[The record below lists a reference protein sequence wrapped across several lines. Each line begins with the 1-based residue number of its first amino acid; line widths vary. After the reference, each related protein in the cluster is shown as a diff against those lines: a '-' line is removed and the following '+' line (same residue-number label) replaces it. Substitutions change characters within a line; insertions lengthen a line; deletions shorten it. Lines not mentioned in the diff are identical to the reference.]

1 MNLIMKGVNKMK
13 GKMITSFAA
22 AVLGLAMV
30 ATSAHALNVSPPGD
44 WSTNQNSTLTTAEV
58 IALTGIAG
66 LTEVY
71 KQNVG
76 GSESGSFAGSYSTTF
91 ANTPTDPAE
100 FTVTYGSGSP
110 IGCGSCVLLVKDG
123 NQDPAQYLFN
133 ISGWNGTESI
143 FGTAFWPNQGAI
155 SHITIYQVPGTS
167 VPEPASL
174 LLLGAGLAGMW
185 IWRRQ
190 SGKV

>member
-1 MNLIMKGVNKMK
+1 MK
-13 GKMITSFAA
+13 GKMISSFAA
-22 AVLGLAMV
+22 AALALAMA

-44 WSTNQNSTLTTAEV
+44 WESNQNSTLTTAEV

-66 LTEVY
+66 LVEVY

-76 GSESGSFAGSYSTTF
+76 GSESGSFAGSYTTTF
-91 ANTPTDPAE
+91 ANTPADPAE
-100 FTVTYGSGSP
+100 FTVAYGSGSV
-110 IGCGSCVLLVKDG
+110 ISCGSCVLLVKDG
-123 NQDPAQYLFN
+123 NQDPSQYLFN
-133 ISGWNGTESI
+133 ISGWNGTDSI

-155 SHITIYQVPGTS
+155 SHVTIYNVPGTS

-190 SGKV
+190 SGKI